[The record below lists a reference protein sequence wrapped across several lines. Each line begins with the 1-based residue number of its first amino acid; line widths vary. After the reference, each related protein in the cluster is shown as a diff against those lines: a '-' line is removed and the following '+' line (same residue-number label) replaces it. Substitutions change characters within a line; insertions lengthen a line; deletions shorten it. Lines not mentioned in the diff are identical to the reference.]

1 VGDHAVYAT
10 YDDGLWSQSMSSST
24 STKLSSGGLFV
35 LSPTRAELAIR
46 EIAGEAGPNSRLRLV
61 GLDGGVD
68 LATFD
73 SDTTLYN
80 LQFLPD
86 GRGLVFVETRQL
98 ESGTASTLRFIAPT
112 HPDSLALAQWK
123 TSQLSSTGS
132 SPFSYPT
139 GGYPVDPTS
148 CFTIADVDGSPGPGT
163 QLILLPQ

>member
-1 VGDHAVYAT
+1 MGNKNQWVP
-10 YDDGLWSQSMSSST
+10 S
-24 STKLSSGGLFV
+24 FV
-35 LSPTRAELAIR
+35 LRNR
-46 EIAGEAGPNSRLRLV
+46 EAAGI
-61 GLDGGVD
+61 
-68 LATFD
+68 
-73 SDTTLYN
+73 SDALYN

-132 SPFSYPT
+132 SPFSYST